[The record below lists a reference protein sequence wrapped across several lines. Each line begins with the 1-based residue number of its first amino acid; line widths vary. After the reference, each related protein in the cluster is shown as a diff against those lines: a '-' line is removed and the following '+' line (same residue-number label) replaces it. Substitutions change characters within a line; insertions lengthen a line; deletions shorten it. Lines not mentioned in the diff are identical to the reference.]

1 LNILLAFLPHWQGT
15 YVQVVGRCQHCSLE
29 TRYRA
34 YNAEAADGS
43 TAEINSRFDGQQAL
57 PTIFNEVI
65 LASFT

>member
-1 LNILLAFLPHWQGT
+1 MPRSSAGAIT
-15 YVQVVGRCQHCSLE
+15 VSLE

-65 LASFT
+65 LASFTGCTCARIG